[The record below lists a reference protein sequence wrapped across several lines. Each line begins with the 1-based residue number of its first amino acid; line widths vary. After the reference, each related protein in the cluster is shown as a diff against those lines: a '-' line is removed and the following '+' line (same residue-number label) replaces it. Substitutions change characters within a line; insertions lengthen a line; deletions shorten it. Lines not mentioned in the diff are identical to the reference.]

1 MKPTRDPG
9 FRGILGSAHAF
20 TALLLGSATFLILE
34 ALTGLRGVGALGLLA
49 GLEVSSAAIG
59 RTSAILKRGR
69 VQQPSVRVAVIGGAA
84 VAERLRSDLGRA
96 SHRFEFAGRIAPPG
110 DDKGSVRALA
120 ELDGLRQAVVEHRIG
135 LLILS
140 SSAPRLLVFDQLVS
154 CCLDL
159 PVKLVELPS
168 FYEAVFGYVPIS
180 EMNVV
185 WFQYL
190 VDPYSRLPHRFTKRA
205 IDVVGAA
212 LLAVPALP
220 LCGILILVVRRD
232 GGSGIFRQER
242 IGEGGRPFTLYKLR
256 TMRPSSGSDAQW
268 AAIDD
273 PRVTPAGRLLRC
285 THVDELPQLL
295 NVLRGEMSLVGP
307 RPEQPAVV
315 ERLERDVPFYQ
326 RRHLI
331 RPGITGWAQI
341 RCGYARSESGSIW
354 KHCHDLYYLKHR
366 SVRIDLWI
374 LVVSVRLALLG
385 AVRRSEVITKSRAPV
400 DAAATQT
407 LVDQDAAQVIVGGN
421 SPAAPT

>member
-1 MKPTRDPG
+1 MTRDPG
-9 FRGILGSAHAF
+9 VSGISGWAHAF

-34 ALTGLRGVGALGLLA
+34 ALTGLRGIGALGLLA
-49 GLEVSSAAIG
+49 GLEVSSLAIG
-59 RTSAILKRGR
+59 RASAIFKRGR
-69 VQQPSVRVAVIGGAA
+69 AQQASVRIAVIGGAA

-96 SHRFEFAGRIAPPG
+96 SHGFEFAGRIAPPG
-110 DDKGSVRALA
+110 DDDGSVRALA
-120 ELDGLRQAVVEHRIG
+120 ELDGLRQAVVEHDIG

-140 SSAPRLLVFDQLVS
+140 SSAPRLLVFDQLVRR
-154 CCLDL
+154 CLDL

-190 VDPYSRLPHRFTKRA
+190 VDPYSRLPHRLVKRA
-205 IDVVGAA
+205 IDLFGAA
-212 LLAVPALP
+212 VLAVPALP
-220 LCGILILVVRRD
+220 LCGISMLVVRRD
-232 GGSGIFRQER
+232 GGPGIFRQER
-242 IGEGGRPFTLYKLR
+242 IGEGGRTFTLYKLR

-341 RCGYARSESGSIW
+341 RCGYARSESGSMW

-366 SVRIDLWI
+366 SIRIDLWI
-374 LVVSVRLALLG
+374 LLVSVRLAVLG
-385 AVRRSEVITKSRAPV
+385 AVRRTEVITKSRAPV
-400 DAAATQT
+400 QAAATQT
-407 LVDQDAAQVIVGGN
+407 LADENAAHVIAGGN
-421 SPAAPT
+421 SPASPT

>member
-1 MKPTRDPG
+1 MTPTRDPG
-9 FRGILGSAHAF
+9 FRGISGPAYAF
-20 TALLLGSATFLILE
+20 AALLLGSATFLILE
-34 ALTGLRGVGALGLLA
+34 ALTGLSGIGALGLLA

-59 RTSAILKRGR
+59 RTSAIFKRGR
-69 VQQPSVRVAVIGGAA
+69 AQPSVRVAVIGGAA

-110 DDKGSVRALA
+110 GDNGCAGALA
-120 ELDGLRQAVVEHRIG
+120 ELDGLRQAVVEHGIG

-140 SSAPRLLVFDQLVS
+140 STAPRLLVFDQLVS

-190 VDPYSRLPHRFTKRA
+190 VDPYSRLPHRFAKRA

-212 LLAVPALP
+212 LLAVPAIP
-220 LCGILILVVRRD
+220 LCGILMFVVRRD

-256 TMRPSSGSDAQW
+256 TMRSSSGSDAQW

-366 SVRIDLWI
+366 SIRIDLWI
-374 LVVSVRLALLG
+374 LLVSVRLALLG
-385 AVRRSEVITKSRAPV
+385 AVRRTEVITKSRATV
-400 DAAATQT
+400 EAAATQT
-407 LVDQDAAQVIVGGN
+407 LVDQDAAQVIVDVN

>member
-1 MKPTRDPG
+1 MKPSRDPG
-9 FRGILGSAHAF
+9 FRGISGTAYAC

-34 ALTGLRGVGALGLLA
+34 ALTGLRGIGALGLLA
-49 GLEVSSAAIG
+49 GVDVSSVAIG
-59 RTSAILKRGR
+59 RASEIFKRGR
-69 VQQPSVRVAVIGGAA
+69 AQQPSVRIAVIGGAA
-84 VAERLRSDLGRA
+84 VAERLRADLARA
-96 SHRFEFAGRIAPPG
+96 PHRFEFAGRIAPPG
-110 DDKGSVRALA
+110 TDDSSVGALA
-120 ELDGLRQAVVEHRIG
+120 ELDGLRQAVVEHGIG

-140 SSAPRLLVFDQLVS
+140 SSAPRLLVFDQLVN

-190 VDPYSRLPHRFTKRA
+190 VDPRSRLPHRFAKRA
-205 IDVVGAA
+205 IDLVSVAVLA
-212 LLAVPALP
+212 LPALP
-220 LCGILILVVRRD
+220 LCGILMLVVRRD

-256 TMRPSSGSDAQW
+256 TMRPSTDSSAQW
-268 AAIDD
+268 AAVDD
-273 PRVTPAGRLLRC
+273 PRVTPTGRVLRC
-285 THVDELPQLL
+285 THIDELPQLL

-366 SVRIDLWI
+366 SIGIDLWI
-374 LVVSVRLALLG
+374 ILVTVRLTLLG
-385 AVRRSEVITKSRAPV
+385 AVRRSEVIMRSSAPV
-400 DAAATQT
+400 EAAATQALADEDT
-407 LVDQDAAQVIVGGN
+407 AQVLVGGSSRA
-421 SPAAPT
+421 SPT

>member
-1 MKPTRDPG
+1 VRLRRDPV
-9 FRGILGSAHAF
+9 FRGISGAAHVF
-20 TALLLGSATFLILE
+20 IALLLGSASFLILE
-34 ALTGLRGVGALGLLA
+34 VLTGLGGIGALVLLA
-49 GLEVSSAAIG
+49 GLDVSSVAIE
-59 RTSAILKRGR
+59 RASATFKRGR
-69 VQQPSVRVAVIGGAA
+69 AQQPSMRIAVIGGAL

-96 SHRFEFAGRIAPPG
+96 SHQFEFVGRIAPPG
-110 DDKGSVRALA
+110 ADDSSARPLA
-120 ELDGLRQAVVEHRIG
+120 ELDGLREAVVDHDIG

-140 SSAPRLLVFDQLVS
+140 AAAPRLLVFDQLVS
-154 CCLDL
+154 SCLDL
-159 PVKLVELPS
+159 HVKVVELPS

-190 VDPYSRLPHRFTKRA
+190 VDPYSRLPHRFAKRA
-205 IDVVGAA
+205 IDLVGAV

-220 LCGILILVVRRD
+220 LCGILMLVVRRD

-256 TMRPSSGSDAQW
+256 TMRPSSGASAQW

-307 RPEQPAVV
+307 RPEQPEVV

-366 SVRIDLWI
+366 SIRIDLWI
-374 LVVSVRLALLG
+374 LLVSVRLALLG
-385 AVRRSEVITKSRAPV
+385 AVRRTEVITKSLAPV
-400 DAAATQT
+400 EIAVSQTLADEDAAP
-407 LVDQDAAQVIVGGN
+407 VIVGGN

>member
-1 MKPTRDPG
+1 VNLTRDPG
-9 FRGILGSAHAF
+9 FGGISARALAC
-20 TALLLGSATFLILE
+20 TAVLLGSATFLILE
-34 ALTGLRGVGALGLLA
+34 ALTGIRGIGALGLLA
-49 GLEVSSAAIG
+49 GFEVSSAAIG
-59 RTSAILKRGR
+59 RAFATFTRGR
-69 VQQPSVRVAVIGGAA
+69 AQQPSVRIAVIGGAA

-96 SHRFEFAGRIAPPG
+96 SHRFELVGRIAPPG
-110 DDKGSVRALA
+110 DAGGSVRLLA
-120 ELDGLRQAVVEHRIG
+120 ELDGLRRAVVEHGIG

-190 VDPYSRLPHRFTKRA
+190 VDPSSRLPHGFVKRA

-212 LLAVPALP
+212 LLVVPALP
-220 LCGILILVVRRD
+220 LCGILMLVVRRD

-256 TMRPSSGSDAQW
+256 TMRPSSASDARW

-341 RCGYARSESGSIW
+341 RCGYARSESGSMW

-366 SVRIDLWI
+366 SIRIDLWI
-374 LVVSVRLALLG
+374 LLVSVRLALLG
-385 AVRRSEVITKSRAPV
+385 AVRRTEVITKSMAPIE
-400 DAAATQT
+400 AAATQT
-407 LVDQDAAQVIVGGN
+407 LADHDAAQVIAGGN
-421 SPAAPT
+421 RPAAPT